1 MFSYQSPEAFA
12 SGLFVPLLKG
22 LILMITDKKASWFL
36 RNLPNFITSL
46 RIVGTAGLLF
56 IEPFSALF
64 YAVYTLSGM
73 SDAVDG
79 WLARKLDIVSDFG
92 SKLDSAADLMFYAM
106 MIIRI
111 FPVLWVTLPKVIWI
125 GVGAVVAL
133 RLVSYAVAAVKYHR
147 FASLHTLLN
156 KITGAAVFALPY
168 IIKTSVATP
177 FCWGLC
183 ALSGAGTL
191 QELTMH
197 LRSKEYG
204 GE

>member
-1 MFSYQSPEAFA
+1 MS
-12 SGLFVPLLKG
+12 
-22 LILMITDKKASWFL
+22 TDKKNSWFI
-36 RNLPNFITSL
+36 RNLPNMITSL
-46 RIVGTAGLLF
+46 RIVGTAFLLF
-56 IEPFSALF
+56 LEPFTAVF
-64 YAVYTLSGM
+64 YAVYTLSGL
-73 SDAVDG
+73 SDALDG
-79 WLARKLDIVSDFG
+79 WLARRLNIVSDFG

-111 FPVLWVTLPKVIWI
+111 FPVLWATLPRVIWI

-133 RLVSYAVAAVKYHR
+133 RLVSYGVAAAKYHR

-168 IIKTSVATP
+168 MIKTSIATP
-177 FCWGLC
+177 FCWGIC

-197 LRSKEYG
+197 IRSKEYG
-204 GE
+204 QKA